1 MILPKFFRIG
11 VYGILYENNKILL
24 TKENIKGQEVIK
36 FPGGGL
42 QFGEG
47 TIDALKREF
56 LEELNTPIYII
67 HHIYTTDFYVQS
79 AFDKNYQVIAIYYMV
94 KLMNKLPADNFVMNN
109 IQFFQEDI
117 NKINKN
123 MLTFDTDKMALEKFL
138 NQIKNI

>member
-24 TKENIKGQEVIK
+24 TKENIKGQKVIK

-56 LEELNTPIYII
+56 LEELNTPIDII

-79 AFDKNYQVIAIYYMV
+79 AFDKNYQVLAIYYQV
-94 KLMNKLPADNFVMNN
+94 KSKHKFSMTDFQMNN
-109 IQFFQEDI
+109 ILFFWKDI
-117 NKINKN
+117 KEINKN
-123 MLTFDTDKMALEKFL
+123 ILTFDTDKRALAYFL
-138 NQIKNI
+138 NQIIGI